1 MMEIAAS
8 HVQLGRVHGNRMIDL
23 AATNE
28 KLRDRAARLLIAKRG
43 LRLRNSQNAARTP
56 RRECAGDVGGR
67 RQTQLD
73 ALGLRQ
79 HFLGEVSIGEIGK
92 HSLFLI
98 NTRATTLKY
107 DEH

>member
-1 MMEIAAS
+1 MMEIVAS
-8 HVQLGRVHGNRMIDL
+8 HVHLGRVHGNRMIDL
-23 AATNE
+23 AAPNE

-43 LRLRNSQNAARTP
+43 LRLRNSQNAART
-56 RRECAGDVGGR
+56 RLEIAGGVGGR